1 MNNTA
6 DTDAKPLLL
15 NNQVSSS
22 KVETETPAKAEEV
35 KRRSDGYVE
44 SQPLNSSQI
53 NYARYLIEK
62 SNALRDTPMRQVW
75 PCAQYCCCCCLSKKR
90 RSFKQGLKHS
100 LRLKL
105 SVPNLKSDAILEN
118 DPYLLLGYGINSYF

>member
-90 RSFKQGLKHS
+90 RSFKQGLKRS

>member
-62 SNALRDTPMRQVW
+62 SNALHDTPMRQVW

-90 RSFKQGLKHS
+90 RSFKQGLKRS